1 MQTMKILA
9 LKKYSLFVILQVAR
23 ESVMKWVKA
32 ARFASLIIDGATDA
46 SIMEQDI
53 VYVRTCQAGVI
64 DVDFIGLE
72 TTPKSGKTNL
82 YLSIYIAVHCCP

>member
-1 MQTMKILA
+1 MKISA
-9 LKKYSLFVILQVAR
+9 LKKYSSLVILQVER
-23 ESVMKWVKA
+23 ERVMKRVKA
-32 ARFASLIIDGATDA
+32 ARFASLIIDGATVA

-82 YLSIYIAVHCCP
+82 YLYIYIAVHCCP

>member
-9 LKKYSLFVILQVAR
+9 LKKYSLFVILQVER
-23 ESVMKWVKA
+23 ESVMKRVKA

-53 VYVRTCQAGVI
+53 VYVRT
-64 DVDFIGLE
+64 
-72 TTPKSGKTNL
+72 
-82 YLSIYIAVHCCP
+82 